1 MMQTESSNENTTVNG
16 LPEKLEQFGEELKY
30 QIGKMHDQFKIK
42 IETDHANKLAKEIRD
57 VYCQLSTTK
66 KNQTIILSQTNG
78 LLAASAIGLPV
89 CSRIQGLGQTMI
101 LQQCAVKTV
110 ALTAIETECGFQP
123 FFTYANENY
132 TIGMDGWSIHPYS
145 ECFWK
150 SHFVNLNGNAFAWEH
165 NLTNGEWIK
174 QSPTIHTA
182 HLELI
187 AEFEELKLNDF
198 DLALKAHPAHDVMRI
213 ESLNILNDLAGRLHG
228 TELKALSDI
237 IVTDEQDNNIGSMFS
252 WFDTLKIMGLCTIGF
267 ILFLISIRLFIACKI
282 LPKISKVKHSIQ
294 NSNFI
299 KSRNKQAPTVELE
312 EMLNVKPESVYN
324 SLSVNEPTFVKKYAP
339 LPLHSTNK
347 MNTAEPSAPRMS
359 TTVTHHLPRT
369 DILNKIT
376 SSQQKKADSHKCLGP
391 HTTCSY
397 VVGHGM
403 VWEDLCRCDDKDT
416 S

>member
-1 MMQTESSNENTTVNG
+1 
-16 LPEKLEQFGEELKY
+16 
-30 QIGKMHDQFKIK
+30 
-42 IETDHANKLAKEIRD
+42 
-57 VYCQLSTTK
+57 
-66 KNQTIILSQTNG
+66 
-78 LLAASAIGLPV
+78 
-89 CSRIQGLGQTMI
+89 MI

-123 FFTYANENY
+123 FFKYANENY

-145 ECFWK
+145 ACFWK

-198 DLALKAHPAHDVMRI
+198 DLALKAHPAHDVMRM

-282 LPKISKVKHSIQ
+282 LPKISKVKHSI
-294 NSNFI
+294 NS
-299 KSRNKQAPTVELE
+299 KSNIEFKLYKKPKQTGPYSRIRRNVECE
-312 EMLNVKPESVYN
+312 TRPC
-324 SLSVNEPTFVKKYAP
+324 
-339 LPLHSTNK
+339 
-347 MNTAEPSAPRMS
+347 
-359 TTVTHHLPRT
+359 
-369 DILNKIT
+369 I
-376 SSQQKKADSHKCLGP
+376 
-391 HTTCSY
+391 
-397 VVGHGM
+397 
-403 VWEDLCRCDDKDT
+403 
-416 S
+416 